1 MKYKGRTRFGERRV
15 GDEVKPRLKPDS
27 IYKCKAVKNEKKSK
41 NMRMS
46 MRKSMRKNRGRGRG
60 RGRGRD
66 RYRKREE

>member
-1 MKYKGRTRFGERRV
+1 MKYKVRTRFGERRV
-15 GDEVKPRLKPDS
+15 RDEVKPRLKPDS
-27 IYKCKAVKNEKKSK
+27 IYKCKAVKNEKKRE

-60 RGRGRD
+60 RD

>member
-27 IYKCKAVKNEKKSK
+27 IYKCKAVKNEKKRET
-41 NMRMS
+41 MRMR
-46 MRKSMRKNRGRGRG
+46 MRKSMRKNRGRGR
-60 RGRGRD
+60 D